1 MFDEDKQILVTE
13 IELGAGNIWKLPVRL
28 EEQDKQFPVDGM
40 FSPVTVSYT
49 HLTLP
54 TICSV

>member
-40 FSPVTVSYT
+40 FSPVTII
-49 HLTLP
+49 P
-54 TICSV
+54 EDNQE